1 MVSIQTI
8 KSLDFASLDEYFEYI
23 VDSHTNGQLQQAR
36 ELYNNLSDKQK
47 KGFEDWFL
55 TFYHYDILDNDSNPH
70 KELYNLINILTL

>member
-23 VDSHTNGQLQQAR
+23 VDSRTNGQLQQAR

-55 TFYHYDILDNDSNPH
+55 NIYFTVDSDSNPH
-70 KELYNLINILTL
+70 KELYNLINVLES